1 MDVRENQDGYH
12 LGASVDDLSTWRLA
26 FEWEESMKAV
36 KATYENGKI
45 VLTEIPPDPGP
56 MEVLVVFSETKDDA
70 WESILAESTPRPAFT
85 QFAQKCIEKIAK
97 GKAKPLELDQ
107 L

>member
-1 MDVRENQDGYH
+1 
-12 LGASVDDLSTWRLA
+12 
-26 FEWEESMKAV
+26 MKAV

-45 VLTEIPPDPGP
+45 TLSERPPEPGP
-56 MEVLVVFSETKDDA
+56 MEVLVVFPEATDDP
-70 WESILAESTPRPAFT
+70 WPSILAETTPRPAFVK
-85 QFAQKCIEKIAK
+85 FAQKCLQEIAQ